1 MRSSRREF
9 LQIAAAT
16 AATIGSWR
24 NAFAF
29 YQSPGTPIPGTKWPG
44 IGKYQTFLRGVGPG
58 GIPVAAPDP
67 FAAPVTGATH
77 YSIGIGQYTDQ
88 LHPSLGPTTLW
99 GYNPARAL
107 GGGVQPQKHLGGIIV
122 AKKGARGVV
131 APERGRTERRV
142 QLIGVLT
149 DSDRVVGRAGD
160 RRRKWI
166 RRRDRN
172 ASGADAAQECL
183 VFADAWPF
191 RAGNRC
197 AGTLVERKRI
207 PPGSDRGGGRRRRRE
222 GLS

>member
-99 GYNPARAL
+99 GYNPARAFFCDDDAAQMFL
-107 GGGVQPQKHLGGIIV
+107 RLD
-122 AKKGARGVV
+122 AAAEGARGVV

-172 ASGADAAQECL
+172 ASGA
-183 VFADAWPF
+183 
-191 RAGNRC
+191 
-197 AGTLVERKRI
+197 
-207 PPGSDRGGGRRRRRE
+207 
-222 GLS
+222 